1 MSDHALPE
9 NPKFAELARLVKRLG
24 EELAGYRKR
33 ALTAEARIRA
43 LEEEAAQIAELPAR
57 SIKELQKEN
66 VQLKQRLEAARI
78 RTEKMLARMRF
89 LQQQRDGAQ

>member
-1 MSDHALPE
+1 MSDHVLPE
-9 NPKFAELARLVKRLG
+9 NPQFAELSRLVRRLG

-43 LEEEAAQIAELPAR
+43 LEEEATELAALPPR
-57 SIKELQKEN
+57 TVKELQKEN

-78 RTEKMLARMRF
+78 RTEKTLARMRF
-89 LQQQRDGAQ
+89 LQQQRDGAA